1 MTKRTQK
8 AYNKW
13 APAYDIDPNPHILV
27 EHDDVLKLV
36 APKRHEKI
44 LDAGCGTG
52 KYTIEFHKKG
62 TDVIGVD
69 FSKKMLEVARNKYP
83 AIKFYQANLEKKLSF
98 RNQQFDK
105 INCAQ
110 ALKHLRNIKPTLKEF
125 FRVLRKGGILVFSV
139 THPEM
144 DWDGFEMK
152 DNPDF
157 VLSENSDIFHHKFKD
172 YFEAINQAGFKMDKI
187 VQVPIS
193 HKIKH
198 LLTTK
203 SYKIVKGRYEV
214 IIFRLIKP

>member
-8 AYNKW
+8 AYDKW
-13 APAYDIDPNPHILV
+13 APLYDTDPNPHILL
-27 EHDDVLKLV
+27 EHDEVLKLV
-36 APKRHEKI
+36 TPKRHEKI
-44 LDAGCGTG
+44 LDAACGTG

-62 TDVIGVD
+62 ADVIGID
-69 FSKKMLEVARNKYP
+69 FSKKMLEIAQNKYP
-83 AIKFYQANLEKKLSF
+83 AIKFYQADLEKKLSF
-98 RNQQFDK
+98 QNQQFDK

-125 FRVLRKGGILVFSV
+125 FRVLRKGGALVFSV

-144 DWDGFEMK
+144 DWVDFEMK

-157 VLSENSDIFHHKFKD
+157 VLSENSDIFHHQFKD
-172 YFEAINQAGFKMDKI
+172 YFDAINQAGFKIDKI

-193 HKIKH
+193 PKIKH
-198 LLTTK
+198 LLTAK

-214 IIFRLIKP
+214 VIFRLIKP